1 MITQQKKR
9 MMTEAIQKALHGN
22 LSVCLQELVELQAE
36 IQGQQVQVDM
46 DLAKP
51 DLTAAL
57 RDVRLQYENLATK
70 NIQESEDWYKSKVFN
85 MSLFTIYSP
94 LRFPFYLCFAKK
106 KFCKSYISVLLLNF
120 IKITFMLVLPV

>member
-9 MMTEAIQKALHGN
+9 RMTEAIHGN
-22 LSVCLQELVELQAE
+22 LSVCLQELVELQAQ

-94 LRFPFYLCFAKK
+94 LRVPFYLCFAKTNSTSHTFQ
-106 KFCKSYISVLLLNF
+106 FCF
-120 IKITFMLVLPV
+120 